1 MVCGIVLVAL
11 SLALGASA
19 LPGAKSRT
27 TTEKRLQFTKNGTFQ
42 LSVFEDLHY
51 GEAEATTWGPKQDV
65 ETNAVINTVLDNE
78 SPQLVILNGDLIT
91 GENTFLSN
99 ATNYIDEI
107 VAPLVDRKLLWA
119 STYGNHDSGYNL
131 SRSAILER
139 EKTYLNSLTKS
150 MVSGALAGVSNYY
163 LPVYPSDSSKDTPA
177 LIMWFFDSRGGNYYQ
192 QLKNGSEVPQPCWV
206 DESVVEWF
214 TQTNT
219 ELREKYGRVIPSIAF
234 YHIPVNAML
243 AFQKQGVNANYEPG
257 INDDDPLDQQG
268 EASGQGGVS
277 GTVFSY
283 TGQDIPFMEAMLNT
297 EGLLATFSGHDHGDD
312 WCFKWDSKL
321 PGMNLTGNGLNLCF
335 GRHSGYGGYGS
346 WTRGSRQIL
355 LDETILE
362 TQILTWVRLEDGSV
376 SGKVNLNSTYGEDWY
391 PSVETTYT

>member
-1 MVCGIVLVAL
+1 MVCHILLVAL

-19 LPGAKSRT
+19 LTQANRRT
-27 TTEKRLQFTKNGTFQ
+27 VTGKRLQFTKNGTFQ
-42 LSVFEDLHY
+42 LSIFEDLHY
-51 GEAEATTWGPKQDV
+51 GEAEATTWGPTQDA
-65 ETNAVINTVLDNE
+65 ETKVVINTVLDNE
-78 SPQLVILNGDLIT
+78 NPQLVILNGDLIT
-91 GENTFLSN
+91 GEDTLLSN
-99 ATNYIDEI
+99 ATNYIDQL
-107 VAPLVDRKLLWA
+107 VAPLVDRQLLWA

-139 EKTYLNSLTKS
+139 EKTYSNSLTKS
-150 MVSGALAGVSNYY
+150 MVSGVLAGVSNYY

-177 LIMWFFDSRGGNYYQ
+177 FTMWFFDSRGGNYYQ
-192 QLKNGSEVPQPCWV
+192 QLKDGSEVPQPCWV

-219 ELREKYGRVIPSIAF
+219 ELRKKYGRVIPSIAF

-257 INDDDPLDQQG
+257 INDDNPLAQQG
-268 EASGQGGVS
+268 EASGQGEVS

-283 TGQDIPFMEAMLNT
+283 SGQDIPFMEAMLNT

-335 GRHSGYGGYGS
+335 GRHTGYGGYGS

-355 LDETILE
+355 LDEMTLE
-362 TQILTWVRLEDGSV
+362 KQILTWVRLEDGSV

-391 PSVETTYT
+391 PSVTTTYT

>member
-1 MVCGIVLVAL
+1 MVRCIVLVAL

-19 LPGAKSRT
+19 LPQANRRT
-27 TTEKRLQFTKNGTFQ
+27 ATEKRLQFTKNGTFQ
-42 LSVFEDLHY
+42 LSIFEDLHY
-51 GEAEATTWGPKQDV
+51 GEAEATAWGPTQDA
-65 ETNAVINTVLDNE
+65 ETKVVINTVLDNE

-99 ATNYIDEI
+99 ATNYIDEL
-107 VAPLVDRKLLWA
+107 VAPLVDRQLLWA
-119 STYGNHDSGYNL
+119 STYGNHDSDYNL

-139 EKTYLNSLTKS
+139 EKTYSNSLTKS

-177 LIMWFFDSRGGNYYQ
+177 LILWFFDSRGGNYYQ
-192 QLKNGSEVPQPCWV
+192 QLKNGSQVPQPCWV

-214 TQTNT
+214 IQTNT
-219 ELREKYGRVIPSIAF
+219 ELRKKYGRVIPSIAF

-257 INDDDPLDQQG
+257 INDDNPLDQQG
-268 EASGQGGVS
+268 EASGQGEVS

-283 TGQDIPFMEAMLNT
+283 AGQDIPFMEAMLNT

-355 LDETILE
+355 LDETTLE
-362 TQILTWVRLEDGSV
+362 KQILTWVRLEDGSV

-391 PSVETTYT
+391 PSVTTTYT